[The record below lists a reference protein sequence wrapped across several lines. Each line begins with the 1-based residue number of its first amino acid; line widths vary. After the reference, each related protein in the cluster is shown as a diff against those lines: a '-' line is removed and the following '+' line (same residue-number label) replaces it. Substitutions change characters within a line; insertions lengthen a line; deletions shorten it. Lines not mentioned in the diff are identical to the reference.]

1 MSSDL
6 ARRAAPARLVLFH
19 GLAST
24 PKEFGLLIHPLR
36 REGIRLEAPEV
47 PGYTDGQLAD
57 PSRWQDWVA
66 QAAQVIARLSAES
79 PEPFVLGG
87 LCTGAMLALA
97 VAQSGAKPLPGL
109 RGLALLSP
117 LFAYD
122 GWGLPRWY
130 ALRRVAYALGLTKR
144 FHMAEREPYGL
155 KNERMRQWVRA
166 QIRAAHA
173 GQPGAA
179 SGEAT
184 LVGPAKVSL
193 QVVRESERLSAH
205 VVSQLPR
212 LAVPVLAQH
221 ARDDE
226 ICALASAQSA
236 LRGVPSRLL
245 ALQVLENSFHMITAD
260 NDRHAV
266 ADRLATFVQSLPFHP
281 NVPAAGREPSAADPS
296 STPTGCGVGL
306 GIGIDLGAGVGAAS

>member
-1 MSSDL
+1 MSSDV
-6 ARRAAPARLVLFH
+6 ARRATPARLVVFH

-24 PKEFGLLIHPLR
+24 PKEFGFLIHPLR

-47 PGYTDGQLAD
+47 PGYSGSSLAD
-57 PSRWQDWVA
+57 PARWQDWVA

-97 VAQSGAKPLPGL
+97 VAGAGAKPLPGL

-130 ALRRVAYALGLTKR
+130 ALRRVAYALGLTRR
-144 FHMAEREPYGL
+144 FHMAERQPFGL

-166 QIRAAHA
+166 QMLA
-173 GQPGAA
+173 AA
-179 SGEAT
+179 STGEAT
-184 LVGPAKVSL
+184 LVGPAKVPL

-205 VVSQLPR
+205 VMPQLAR

-226 ICALASAQSA
+226 ICSLASVKSA
-236 LRGVPSRLL
+236 LHGVPPRLL
-245 ALQVLENSFHMITAD
+245 SLQVLDNSYHMITAD
-260 NDRHAV
+260 NDRHLV
-266 ADRLATFVQSLPFHP
+266 ADRLSAFMQGLDANPDARRDPAGDALP
-281 NVPAAGREPSAADPS
+281 PSA
-296 STPTGCGVGL
+296 V
-306 GIGIDLGAGVGAAS
+306 VEAARAS

>member
-1 MSSDL
+1 MSDV
-6 ARRAAPARLVLFH
+6 ARRAMPARLVLFH

-24 PKEFGLLIHPLR
+24 PKEFGFLIHPLR

-47 PGYTDGQLAD
+47 PGYTGSLLAD
-57 PSRWQDWVA
+57 PARWQDWVA
-66 QAAQVIARLSAES
+66 QARQVLVRLGEES

-97 VAQSGAKPLPGL
+97 VAASGDRPLPGL
-109 RGLALLSP
+109 RGVALLSP

-130 ALRRVAYALGLTKR
+130 ALRRIAYALGITKR
-144 FHMAEREPYGL
+144 FHMAERAPYGL

-166 QIRAAHA
+166 QM
-173 GQPGAA
+173 AA
-179 SGEAT
+179 SESTGEAT
-184 LVGPAKVSL
+184 LVGPARVSL
-193 QVVRESERLSAH
+193 QVVRESERLSARAL
-205 VVSQLPR
+205 SLLPR

-226 ICALASAQSA
+226 ICSLASVRRA
-236 LRGVPSRLL
+236 LGGIAPRLL
-245 ALQVLENSFHMITAD
+245 SLQVLENSYHMITGD
-260 NDRHAV
+260 NDRHLV

-281 NVPAAGREPSAADPS
+281 TMPIAHRTSSPAASAS
-296 STPTGCGVGL
+296 PTFHS
-306 GIGIDLGAGVGAAS
+306 DAGAGVGIAS